1 MKWFVAMQ
9 IVGGKMDDSS
19 KGRTWGKKCKLS
31 NFFLYFCM
39 DFLWIAWTLSTISFY
54 TLRSVCVVFFHI
66 LKSVLIDQAFK
77 QTMILDPFVFFFL
90 IFFTQQDNFTTKGSR
105 RHGF

>member
-1 MKWFVAMQ
+1 VDC
-9 IVGGKMDDSS
+9 MDS
-19 KGRTWGKKCKLS
+19 L
-31 NFFLYFCM
+31 NHFFLHLEKC
-39 DFLWIAWTLSTISFY
+39 
-54 TLRSVCVVFFHI
+54 VCVVFFHI

-77 QTMILDPFVFFFL
+77 QTMILDPFVFFFS